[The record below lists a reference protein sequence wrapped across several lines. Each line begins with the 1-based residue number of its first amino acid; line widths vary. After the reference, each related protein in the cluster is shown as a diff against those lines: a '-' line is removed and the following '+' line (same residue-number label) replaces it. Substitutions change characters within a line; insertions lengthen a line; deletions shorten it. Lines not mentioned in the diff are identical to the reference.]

1 MRRFFL
7 FVMLLL
13 AVACAESARD
23 SLADARQ
30 AVSESRYDDA
40 IVAADRGL
48 AAEADE
54 VTAWGLELVKL
65 EALAR
70 GGQGDAAVAQLEK
83 LAAQRPGQVS
93 ARQYSASAGQ
103 LRAADQRVAS
113 IQVLDLGLAR
123 FPQDETLL
131 ALIEEAKK
139 APAAGSGELD
149 MLRSLGY
156 VE

>member
-7 FVMLLL
+7 LLIPLL
-13 AVACAESARD
+13 AVACSESARD
-23 SLADARQ
+23 LLADARQ

-40 IVAADRGL
+40 IAEADRGL
-48 AAEADE
+48 ATQSDE

-70 GGQGDAAVAQLEK
+70 GGQGDAAVAQLEQ
-83 LAAQRPGQVS
+83 LAAQHPGQIS
-93 ARQYSASAGQ
+93 ARQYSATAGQ
-103 LRAADQRVAS
+103 LRNADQRVAS

-123 FPQDETLL
+123 FPQDETLRG
-131 ALIEEAKK
+131 LIEEAKK
-139 APAAGSGELD
+139 APKAGSGELD

>member
-7 FVMLLL
+7 FVIALL
-13 AVACAESARD
+13 AVACSESARD
-23 SLADARQ
+23 LLADARQ

-40 IVAADRGL
+40 IAAADRGL
-48 AAEADE
+48 ATQADE

-93 ARQYSASAGQ
+93 ARQYSATADQ
-103 LRAADQRVAS
+103 LRSADQRVAA
-113 IQVLDLGLAR
+113 IQALDLGLAR
-123 FPQDETLL
+123 FPKDETLR
-131 ALIEEAKK
+131 AEIEQAKK
-139 APAAGSGELD
+139 APKAGSGELD